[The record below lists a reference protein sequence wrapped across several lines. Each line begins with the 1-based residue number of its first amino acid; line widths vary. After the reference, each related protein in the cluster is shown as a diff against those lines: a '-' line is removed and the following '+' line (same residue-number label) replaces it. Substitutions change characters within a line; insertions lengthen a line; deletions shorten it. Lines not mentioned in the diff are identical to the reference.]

1 VELQGVPRL
10 FVMPWRARLMAK
22 EDGVGVE
29 GRVVERMRN
38 SRFRI
43 ELLHGH
49 VVLAYVAGKIRHQA
63 KRILEGDRVGVML
76 SPYDLTQGRIVYLL
90 K

>member
-1 VELQGVPRL
+1 
-10 FVMPWRARLMAK
+10 MTK
-22 EDGVGVE
+22 EEGIGVE
-29 GRVVERMRN
+29 GKVVERMRN

-43 ELLHGH
+43 ELLQGH
-49 VVLAYVAGKIRHQA
+49 VVLAYVAGKIRHQSR
-63 KRILEGDRVGVML
+63 RIMEGDRVGVML